1 MYYNHKNLY
10 YLSFIFFHKLKDPN
24 YYISH
29 SQMAPRRFPI
39 RMQRTSP
46 KSNNNFLLPFEP
58 RLDNS
63 PFPNMKKH
71 SSLS

>member
-1 MYYNHKNLY
+1 
-10 YLSFIFFHKLKDPN
+10 
-24 YYISH
+24 
-29 SQMAPRRFPI
+29 MAPRRFPM

-63 PFPNMKKH
+63 PFPNIKNIRLYHNKFNRKPLAFDDFNKGEF
-71 SSLS
+71 SEEEEIIS

>member
-1 MYYNHKNLY
+1 
-10 YLSFIFFHKLKDPN
+10 
-24 YYISH
+24 
-29 SQMAPRRFPI
+29 MAPRRFPI